1 MIDIQY
7 MLAATFEPMTQIPF
21 LKESLAG
28 VDGGATAMFNA
39 LFKLSVTLGAMLA
52 VFMFI
57 WGGLQMIMA
66 RDSAGSVGE
75 GRKKMSNAVIGLL
88 MLISTFVV
96 LNTINPQLT
105 SLAIFKDVNGEDLS
119 RLEAPQRNTG
129 MNDRAIN
136 DERSARR
143 STQTRMATS
152 PKRDGATNN
161 GTYCYQ
167 DIGYSDEYIC
177 FETMNLCT
185 SNTIG
190 TRAQGNCKSLTLSP
204 QDKDRLITLER
215 DRSLSVKCIAPRS
228 RRGRCDPNE
237 GYYNTC
243 PEGVSC
249 KTITVEQS
257 TIVKDGRY
265 ETGNIR
271 YNNKEYCELQA
282 KKNSSNCIQVN

>member
-7 MLAATFEPMTQIPF
+7 MLAAAFEPMTKIPF
-21 LKESLAG
+21 LEESLTG
-28 VDGGATAMFNA
+28 SGGATAMFNA

-75 GRKKMSNAVIGLL
+75 GRKKMSNAVMGLL

-105 SLAIFKDVNGEDLS
+105 SLALFKGADGKDITKLKA
-119 RLEAPQRNTG
+119 APRN
-129 MNDRAIN
+129 NSADHKAIN
-136 DERSARR
+136 EERSARR
-143 STQTRMATS
+143 TTQSRMATT
-152 PKRDGATNN
+152 PRRDGATNS

-167 DIGYSDEYIC
+167 DMRVSTEYVC
-177 FETMNLCT
+177 FETFKLC
-185 SNTIG
+185 SDNTIG
-190 TRAQGNCKSLTLSP
+190 TRAQGGCKPLTLSP
-204 QDKDRLITLER
+204 QDKDRLITLEK
-215 DRSLSVKCIAPRS
+215 DKSLSVKCVAPRS

-243 PEGVSC
+243 PDSIRC
-249 KTITVEQS
+249 KTTTVEQS
-257 TIVKDGRY
+257 AIVKDGRY
-265 ETGNIR
+265 ETGGIR

-282 KKNSSNCIQVN
+282 KKNSSDCIQVN